1 MDGALAMMVFL
12 SCAPGAVDC
21 RELQGAYSYEDPAAC
36 REALPAVLK
45 SMNKTG
51 RHVIGR
57 CTLATDTN
65 AGLDQIATGSVGSGA
80 RIAEGYTVVRVTRLK
95 DGLPETTSY
104 QVPQV
109 R

>member
-1 MDGALAMMVFL
+1 MDASIAMMVFL

-21 RELQGAYSYEDPAAC
+21 REIQDAHAYNSAAAC
-36 REALPAVLK
+36 REALPSVLQ
-45 SMNKTG
+45 SMNGTG
-51 RHVIGR
+51 RNVIGR
-57 CTLATDTN
+57 CTLASDMN
-65 AGLDQIATGSVGSGA
+65 AGLDRISTDSIGA
-80 RIAEGYTVVRVTRLK
+80 GAMTADGFAVVRVTRLK

>member
-1 MDGALAMMVFL
+1 MDGTLAMMVFL

-21 RELQGAYSYEDPAAC
+21 REIQGAHSYQDPAAC

-45 SMNKTG
+45 SMNRTG

-57 CTLATDTN
+57 CTLASETN
-65 AGLDQIATGSVGSGA
+65 AGLDQITTGSIGSDA
-80 RIAEGYTVVRVTRLK
+80 RTAEGYVVVRVTRLK